1 MNSPR
6 LISCPAGLRP
16 AFRPL
21 IVVALALTTAVAPL
35 QAQLK
40 DPVRTH
46 QGLLAGR
53 PGKDPAVMVFKG
65 VPFAAPP
72 VGDLRWK
79 APQPPASWTGVRQAD
94 QFGPS
99 PIQTIVE
106 GKIPW
111 THEFMAHGAISED
124 CLYLNVWTPAKS
136 PGDKLPVFV
145 WVYGGGYN
153 EGSSMIDV
161 YNGEGL
167 AKKGLVFV
175 NLNYRVGPFGFFAHP
190 ELTRESGVNASGNQ
204 GVLDVLAALK
214 WVQTNIAA
222 FGGDPGNVTLAGQS
236 AGSGI
241 VHALVTSPLGKGL
254 IHRAILQSGPAL
266 GTAAAT
272 STLAAH
278 EASWVAY
285 GETQGAKNLAE
296 LRALPWQRINPA
308 AATSVGETV
317 PAAPAPAQTGA
328 AAPAAGG
335 RGGRGGRGGLVIDH
349 YVINA
354 PANDIYAAGQQ
365 LDIPM
370 LAGANAQDL
379 GNLGNQSANLQWA
392 RNRSATG
399 KAPSYL
405 YYFTRALP
413 GPRSATEGAF
423 HTGEVPYMLNSLGMI
438 PDRPITDQDRKI
450 ADMAAQYWANFART
464 GNPNGAGLPKWES
477 FAENPD
483 KVLEIGDNMGMVV
496 PPAPAP
502 RAGAAP
508 AAPVPGPASAK

>member
-1 MNSPR
+1 MNAPR
-6 LISCPAGLRP
+6 LVSCLAGFRP
-16 AFRPL
+16 AL
-21 IVVALALTTAVAPL
+21 CSLVAVVAFAVTGSPL
-35 QAQLK
+35 RAQLK
-40 DPVRTH
+40 DPVRTQ
-46 QGLLAGR
+46 QGLVAGR
-53 PGKDPAVMVFKG
+53 PGTDPTLMVFKG
-65 VPFAAPP
+65 IPYAAPP

-94 QFGPS
+94 KFGPS

-124 CLYLNVWTPAKS
+124 CLYLNVWTPAKT
-136 PGDKLPVFV
+136 PGDRLPVFV

-190 ELTRESGVNASGNQ
+190 ELTKESGVNASGNQ
-204 GVLDVLAALK
+204 GVLDALAALK
-214 WVQTNIAA
+214 WVQANVAA

-241 VHALVTSPLGKGL
+241 VHALATSPLGKGMF
-254 IHRAILQSGPAL
+254 HKAILQSGPAL

-272 STLAAH
+272 ATLAAH

-308 AATSVGETV
+308 AAASVGEAV
-317 PAAPAPAQTGA
+317 PSAPAPATPPA

-335 RGGRGGRGGLVIDH
+335 RGGRGGLVIDQ
-349 YVINA
+349 YVITA
-354 PANDIYAAGQQ
+354 PANDIYAAGRQM
-365 LDIPM
+365 DIPM
-370 LAGANAQDL
+370 IAGANAQDL
-379 GNLGNQSANLQWA
+379 GNLGSQTANLQWA

-423 HTGEVPYMLNSLGMI
+423 HTGEVPYMLDSLWMI
-438 PDRPITDQDRKI
+438 PDRPITDQDRRI
-450 ADMAAQYWANFART
+450 ADQAAQYWANFART
-464 GNPNGAGLPKWES
+464 GNPNGPGLPKWEN
-477 FAENPD
+477 FTENAD
-483 KVLEIGDNMGMVV
+483 RVMEIGDNMGMVT
-496 PPAPAP
+496 PPAPAARAGAP
-502 RAGAAP
+502 AAPTPAGAAP
-508 AAPVPGPASAK
+508 AAPAAR